1 MGYAAAELRRIVPR
15 ALSVGDRACLA
26 LARRLRLPAITADQ
40 EWTRL
45 QLADVVVTV
54 IR

>member
-1 MGYAAAELRRIVPR
+1 VPCS
-15 ALSVGDRACLA
+15 LSVGDRACLA
-26 LARRLRLPAITADQ
+26 LARRLRLPAVTAER

-45 QLADVVVTV
+45 EIADLVVTI

>member
-1 MGYAAAELRRIVPR
+1 VPR
-15 ALSVGDRACLA
+15 GLSVGDRACIA
-26 LARRLRLPAITADQ
+26 LAQRLRLPAITAER

-45 QLADVVVTV
+45 DIAGLVVTA